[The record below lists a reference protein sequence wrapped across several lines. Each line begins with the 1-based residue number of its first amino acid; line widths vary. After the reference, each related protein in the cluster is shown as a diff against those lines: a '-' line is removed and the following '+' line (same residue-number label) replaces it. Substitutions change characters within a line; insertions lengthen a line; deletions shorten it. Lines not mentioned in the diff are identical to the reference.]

1 MTDTAA
7 PVPPA
12 SQAAG
17 APVAGCP
24 IAPFLPHATLAGAFL
39 AFAAFFLPW
48 WGLTGTPEDRPGLG
62 NVAQVKTPGLLAKNA
77 SWYTTYAVWD
87 RFQKERDAMLDAAR
101 QGEVDKVEQ
110 ISISIRGL
118 DTGPGV
124 VAFIYFFLVVAIVL
138 GPVFVPMLRPGAWAG
153 YLASAVVYA
162 GVFGFTLVR
171 WVILSPGQDVEGQLV
186 QGVSVGAWFALLGS
200 ALAAGAGAMAGL
212 KGLRT
217 RRTKPSA

>member
-12 SQAAG
+12 SPAAT
-17 APVAGCP
+17 APAAGCP
-24 IAPFLPHATLAGAFL
+24 IAPFLPHAVLAGAFL
-39 AFAAFFLPW
+39 GFVAFFLPW
-48 WGLTGTPEDRPGLG
+48 WGLTGAPEDRPGLG

-87 RFQKERDAMLDAAR
+87 RFQKERDARLDAAR

-138 GPVFVPMLRPGAWAG
+138 GPVFVPMLGRRGPIGPGRQRRGVAGPAGPRPGRWGRSDGRAQG
-153 YLASAVVYA
+153 PPRPASRREEIA
-162 GVFGFTLVR
+162 
-171 WVILSPGQDVEGQLV
+171 
-186 QGVSVGAWFALLGS
+186 
-200 ALAAGAGAMAGL
+200 ALATA
-212 KGLRT
+212 R
-217 RRTKPSA
+217 SSS